1 MVESVLGVWLR
12 AILGKK
18 EGFLM
23 FVGFVGG
30 LEKESWGALAVMSLV
45 SNIAERTGKVF
56 V

>member
-1 MVESVLGVWLR
+1 MVESILCFWIR
-12 AILGKK
+12 TILGKK

-45 SNIAERTGKVF
+45 ISIAERTGKILV
-56 V
+56 

>member
-1 MVESVLGVWLR
+1 MVESILRVWVR

-23 FVGFVGG
+23 FVGFVGS

-45 SNIAERTGKVF
+45 SSIAGRTGKIF